1 MITKPKI
8 QIDLK
13 QVESLAANGLTH
25 EQIAAALGI
34 SESTLTKRKKENT
47 DFTDAIKRGKA
58 KGIALVTNKLMES
71 IKGGNMTGMIFFLK
85 TQAGWK
91 ETNVQE
97 HTGEIVT
104 RGLSDDELDRRI
116 AELGAKTGVIVSTS
130 RETEADSD

>member
-8 QIDLK
+8 HIDLK
-13 QVESLAANGLTH
+13 QVESLAANGLTQ
-25 EQIAAALGI
+25 EQIASALGI
-34 SESTLTKRKKENT
+34 SERTLRSRKGEIA
-47 DFTDAIKRGKA
+47 DFADAIKRGKA

-97 HTGEIVT
+97 HTGANGTDLPKNNEITITVVDA
-104 RGLSDDELDRRI
+104 RKN
-116 AELGAKTGVIVSTS
+116 A
-130 RETEADSD
+130 

>member
-8 QIDLK
+8 HIDLK
-13 QVESLAANGLTH
+13 QVESLAANGLTD
-25 EQIAAALGI
+25 EQIASALGI
-34 SESTLTKRKKENT
+34 SRTTLANRKRENEQ
-47 DFTDAIKRGKA
+47 FVQAIKRGKA

-97 HTGEIVT
+97 HTGKDGTALQAPVF
-104 RGLSDDELDRRI
+104 SFQPVKPKDD
-116 AELGAKTGVIVSTS
+116 
-130 RETEADSD
+130 

>member
-8 QIDLK
+8 HIDLK
-13 QVESLAANGLTH
+13 QVELLAANGLTQ

-34 SESTLTKRKKENT
+34 SERTLRSRKGEIA
-47 DFTDAIKRGKA
+47 DFADAIKRGKA

-97 HTGEIVT
+97 HTGKDGTALQAPVF
-104 RGLSDDELDRRI
+104 SFQPVKPKDD
-116 AELGAKTGVIVSTS
+116 
-130 RETEADSD
+130 

>member
-13 QVESLAANGLTH
+13 QVESLAANGLTQ

-34 SESTLTKRKKENT
+34 SERTLYQQKRDSA
-47 DFTDAIKRGKA
+47 DFAAAIKRGKA

-97 HTGEIVT
+97 HTGANGTALQPPVFNFNPVKPK
-104 RGLSDDELDRRI
+104 DE
-116 AELGAKTGVIVSTS
+116 SS
-130 RETEADSD
+130 

>member
-8 QIDLK
+8 HIDLK
-13 QVESLAANGLTH
+13 QVESLAANGLTQ

-34 SESTLTKRKKENT
+34 SETTLHQRKRDSA
-47 DFTDAIKRGKA
+47 DFAAAIKRGKA

-97 HTGEIVT
+97 HTGANGDPISLLLTQVQGNSLGVSQST
-104 RGLSDDELDRRI
+104 ADDD
-116 AELGAKTGVIVSTS
+116 
-130 RETEADSD
+130 D

>member
-8 QIDLK
+8 KIDLAK
-13 QVESLAANGLTH
+13 VESLAANGLTQ
-25 EQIAAALGI
+25 EQIACALGI
-34 SESTLTKRKKENT
+34 SEQTFYKRKRDNIE
-47 DFTDAIKRGKA
+47 FIDAIKRGKA

-97 HTGEIVT
+97 HTGANGDPISLLLTQVQGNSLGVSQST
-104 RGLSDDELDRRI
+104 ADDD
-116 AELGAKTGVIVSTS
+116 
-130 RETEADSD
+130 D

>member
-8 QIDLK
+8 HIDLK
-13 QVESLAANGLTH
+13 QVESLAANGLTQ
-25 EQIAAALGI
+25 EQIASALGI
-34 SESTLTKRKKENT
+34 SERTLRSRKGEIA
-47 DFTDAIKRGKA
+47 DFADAIKRGKA

-97 HTGEIVT
+97 HTGADGKPIAHAVEIKVT
-104 RGLSDDELDRRI
+104 FDD
-116 AELGAKTGVIVSTS
+116 
-130 RETEADSD
+130 

>member
-8 QIDLK
+8 QIDLAK
-13 QVESLAANGLTH
+13 VESLAANGLTH

-47 DFTDAIKRGKA
+47 DFTDAIKKGKA

-91 ETNVQE
+91 ETTVQE
-97 HTGEIVT
+97 HTGKDGAVLQAPVFT
-104 RGLSDDELDRRI
+104 FQPVKPKDD
-116 AELGAKTGVIVSTS
+116 
-130 RETEADSD
+130 

>member
-13 QVESLAANGLTH
+13 QVESLAANGLTD
-25 EQIAAALGI
+25 EQIASALGI
-34 SESTLTKRKKENT
+34 SRTTLANRKRENEQ
-47 DFTDAIKRGKA
+47 FVQAIKRGKA

-97 HTGEIVT
+97 HTGAN
-104 RGLSDDELDRRI
+104 G
-116 AELGAKTGVIVSTS
+116 GVIQVNTTAMSA
-130 RETEADSD
+130 EEAYNLLINGGTIKAD

>member
-8 QIDLK
+8 HIDLK
-13 QVESLAANGLTH
+13 QVESLAANGLTQ

-34 SESTLTKRKKENT
+34 SESTLHKRKQENT
-47 DFTDAIKRGKA
+47 EFTAAIKRGKA

-97 HTGEIVT
+97 HTGANGKDLIPSAKQMT
-104 RGLSDDELDRRI
+104 TDELK
-116 AELGAKTGVIVSTS
+116 AELEALGVKF
-130 RETEADSD
+130 